1 MALIHKPFK
10 SSVMRPF
17 KVFSFLLIGLLST
30 IVIDSTAASL
40 PTNRPC
46 FDNIELSILSTPVFQ
61 APVLVMTVST
71 PAMVLLP
78 TVKEEHPFCKLELAA
93 PQLFETR
100 AIRPPDRWITAS
112 LPLLYYNTIPTF
124 PVIPQMPCLNR
135 RC

>member
-30 IVIDSTAASL
+30 FFIDSISASP

-46 FDNIELSILSTPVFQ
+46 DDKIELSILSTPVFQ

-78 TVKEEHPFCKLELAA
+78 TVKEEHPFCKPELAA

-100 AIRPPDRWITAS
+100 TIRPPDRWITAS
-112 LPLLYYNTIPTF
+112 LPFIHYNTIPTF
-124 PVIPQMPCLNR
+124 PVILQMPCLHR